1 MCSVNWKKKEF
12 IMPNVSVKKLLEAGV
27 HFGHHPR
34 RWNPKMRPYIFG
46 ARNNVHI
53 IDLDQTSTLFGKALS
68 VLQKTVGKG
77 GKVLFVGTKKQASGL
92 IADAAMRS
100 GQHYVNHRWLG
111 GMLTNWKTVSNSI
124 RLLSELE
131 EKLADEATLTGLKK
145 REVLQLQRRKD
156 KLELS
161 LGGIRDM
168 GGLPSLIFVIDTNKE
183 SIAVAEAKTLGIPVI
198 GVTDTNADPDNITY
212 PVPGNDDAS
221 RSISL
226 YCDMAVSAILKGA
239 EEQIRSAGID
249 MGESDN
255 PEMTVASEPVA
266 NEVVEASKP
275 AKAEPKAEKAKVT
288 EAKADAKPVKSEEA
302 KPTEAKAD
310 AKPAKAESVK
320 SEPKAEKAKVTEA
333 KADAKE
339 TTK

>member
-1 MCSVNWKKKEF
+1 
-12 IMPNVSVKKLLEAGV
+12 MPNVSVKKLLEAGV